1 MQNMILAVGPGTPAS
16 CVLTSVPIT
25 SDSAGLENES
35 ESNDEDDIYNV
46 DTDDELMMLESD
58 HEEEL
63 EEDDVDAEVHE
74 DEEEDSDD
82 SNELEIVAEEAAA
95 INDEDVSSSTRSQRG
110 ETSSDERLDAKAE
123 IARNLAAQP
132 TEEGNSE
139 GRESQQISTGRRSDW
154 TLSQER
160 VLNALNGE
168 DSDQEESSPNNQ
180 NAPNN
185 DSSSNDSDDDSRAR
199 RADQV
204 MEYLEQQIIRQAQ
217 RRRRRSRLFSSA
229 AARDKMET
237 PRQYEREVA
246 RSIKHGGCIN
256 TASWLDCGWRISTVS
271 HEDAHRYNM
280 MYYDDIFTSS
290 SHSSNDNY
298 STPVRQKQS
307 YNYGLAVPACPSEY
321 PTQLLTSGDDHVV
334 KFWDVAQAMGSTSP
348 LPGGSAT
355 IAPFCSPR
363 VPMKPTSEL
372 ITKWRNHIKSADDD
386 FDDCSDLKH
395 IRHLPGI
402 VHPLL
407 TLSTGHRGNVFHAT
421 PIPNTAGKVLTCA
434 ADGFLRLTDVETN
447 ATSSPASRTR
457 GRSNST
463 SSASNVGDASTIVI
477 SPEYHTENGESGG
490 FRFRESLMCFSH
502 HHLNS
507 NVGLVCSERGLLHF
521 DIRLPPS
528 SQKRGSLVEELSS
541 TCKSCCL
548 WKDYNEDTDSAYVF
562 GEYLYNNQKINAQCS
577 LTTTYIVQLGAV
589 EVKWRCMIFE

>member
-1 MQNMILAVGPGTPAS
+1 
-16 CVLTSVPIT
+16 
-25 SDSAGLENES
+25 
-35 ESNDEDDIYNV
+35 
-46 DTDDELMMLESD
+46 
-58 HEEEL
+58 
-63 EEDDVDAEVHE
+63 
-74 DEEEDSDD
+74 
-82 SNELEIVAEEAAA
+82 
-95 INDEDVSSSTRSQRG
+95 
-110 ETSSDERLDAKAE
+110 
-123 IARNLAAQP
+123 
-132 TEEGNSE
+132 
-139 GRESQQISTGRRSDW
+139 
-154 TLSQER
+154 
-160 VLNALNGE
+160 
-168 DSDQEESSPNNQ
+168 
-180 NAPNN
+180 
-185 DSSSNDSDDDSRAR
+185 
-199 RADQV
+199 
-204 MEYLEQQIIRQAQ
+204 
-217 RRRRRSRLFSSA
+217 
-229 AARDKMET
+229 
-237 PRQYEREVA
+237 
-246 RSIKHGGCIN
+246 
-256 TASWLDCGWRISTVS
+256 
-271 HEDAHRYNM
+271 
-280 MYYDDIFTSS
+280 
-290 SHSSNDNY
+290 
-298 STPVRQKQS
+298 
-307 YNYGLAVPACPSEY
+307 
-321 PTQLLTSGDDHVV
+321 
-334 KFWDVAQAMGSTSP
+334 
-348 LPGGSAT
+348 
-355 IAPFCSPR
+355 
-363 VPMKPTSEL
+363 MKPTSEL